1 MLAASAAFIMWGIR
15 TFPVIPPDLA
25 TTIYELMQFMLV
37 INVILPVFNLFPVPP
52 LDGSKVVMGLLPY
65 DLAYRY
71 ASLERYGF
79 VIIVVLMSTNI
90 FWTLLGPV
98 VSFIVSSLG
107 GGINYF

>member
-1 MLAASAAFIMWGIR
+1 
-15 TFPVIPPDLA
+15 
-25 TTIYELMQFMLV
+25 MLV